1 MIRIPAPIASRL
13 RATSPLPPEDSLL
26 LRLLAQGLVSIGI
39 LATDLVVET
48 HMGWWA
54 VPLSFLG
61 AAWSWRQRRSANI
74 AVKFLLAIGMLLA
87 LVAFFSNLVAGQQM
101 NDTRLALVSL
111 LIQVQVLHSFD
122 LPRRKDLGYSMIIG
136 LILMSVASTLSQT
149 MAFGGMLLAFVCL
162 AVPVL
167 MMDYR
172 SRLGLSKWSAG
183 RGGRIDW
190 AGLPVILG
198 LVLVLGLGLFAVM
211 PRFPGYQLR
220 AFPMSAPIAL
230 QGKFNNQQVRN
241 PGYVGGG
248 KPGSGKGSSPA
259 QGKSPSEGAGQMD
272 DTIYSGFNTKM
283 NQNLRGQMKPLP
295 VLRVRSQSA
304 GFWRVLAFD
313 RYTGQGWEL
322 GRNDQTKTIKRP
334 DFTYQF
340 YIPRPVTL
348 SKSKDIVQTYT
359 LLTDLPNLI
368 PSMSLPKEVFFPTEE
383 LAIDSELGL
392 RSPADLSEGLTYTV
406 ISEVPLRDRAKLQ
419 KTKASLPSDPSGV
432 YTQMPEPLR
441 AKVRAKAEALLAQS
455 TTPITSDYEKA
466 LYLAQALKQRYK
478 VRYDLPY
485 LKQGEDMVEA
495 FLFKFEGGYPDHF
508 STVLTV
514 MLRSLGLSAR
524 LSAGFGPG
532 QFNPFTGLYTV
543 QNVDAF
549 TVTEVFFYKYGWF
562 AFDPIPGH
570 PLLPPSVEEN
580 QTFAV
585 LKQFW
590 NWVAGWLPSPVAGFL
605 NSSFGWLMG
614 ALAGALGW
622 FVGLFAQGWWG
633 WLVGLLV
640 ATVGAFL
647 LWILGKALWRLR
659 LWRRWSRLEPIDRLY
674 QQMTYQLSKQG
685 FVPSRSQTPL
695 EYARQVSQGVSA
707 EVGAIVGAIA
717 QTYVAWRYGGEQ
729 ADVGPL
735 RARWRSLK
743 PQPIKF
749 YRRRIK

>member
-1 MIRIPAPIASRL
+1 MVRIPAPIAARL
-13 RATSPLPPEDSLL
+13 RTTPTVPEDSLL
-26 LRLLAQGLVSIGI
+26 LRILAQGLVSIGI
-39 LATDLVVET
+39 LATDLVAE
-48 HMGWWA
+48 GQLAWWA
-54 VPLSFLG
+54 VPLSFIG
-61 AAWSWRQRRSANI
+61 AAWSWRQRRSSNT

-87 LVAFFSNLVAGQQM
+87 LVAFFSNLIVGQQM
-101 NDTRLALVSL
+101 NDTRLALVGL
-111 LIQVQVLHSFD
+111 LVQVQVLHSFD
-122 LPRRKDLGYSMIIG
+122 LPRRKDLGYSMVIG

-149 MAFGGMLLAFVCL
+149 MVFGGMLLAFVCL

-172 SRLGLSKWSAG
+172 SRLGLSKWSMN

-190 AGLPVILG
+190 AGLPAILG
-198 LVLVLGLGLFAVM
+198 LVLLLGLGLFAVM

-220 AFPMSAPIAL
+220 AFPMSAPIAM
-230 QGKFNNQQVRN
+230 KETFNNQQIRN

-248 KPGSGKGSSPA
+248 RPGSGRGANPA
-259 QGKSPSEGAGQMD
+259 QGKSPSEGEGQMD

-283 NQNLRGQMKPLP
+283 NQNLRGQMKPIP
-295 VLRVRSQSA
+295 VLRVRSQSP

-313 RYTGQGWEL
+313 RYTGQGWDL
-322 GRNDQTKTIKRP
+322 GRNSQTKTMKRP

-368 PSMSLPKEVFFPTEE
+368 PSMSVPKEVFFPTEE

-419 KTKASLPSDPSGV
+419 KARSTLPSDPAGV
-432 YTQMPEPLR
+432 YTQMPEALR
-441 AKVRAKAEALLAQS
+441 AKIRAQAEAMLAQS
-455 TTPITSDYEKA
+455 TSPITSDYEKA
-466 LYLAQALKQRYK
+466 LYLAQAIKQRYK

-485 LKQGEDMVEA
+485 LKPGEDMVEA

-514 MLRSLGLSAR
+514 MLRSIGMSAR

-549 TVTEVFFYKYGWF
+549 TVTEVFFNKYGWF

-580 QTFAV
+580 QTFTV

-590 NWVAGWLPSPVAGFL
+590 NWVAGWLPSPVVGFL

-614 ALAGALGW
+614 ALAAGLGW
-622 FVGLFAQGWWG
+622 FVGLFAQGWLG

-640 ATVGAFL
+640 GVVVAFC
-647 LWILGKALWRLR
+647 LWLLGKALWRLR

-674 QQMTYQLSKQG
+674 QQMTYQVRG
-685 FVPSRSQTPL
+685 
-695 EYARQVSQGVSA
+695 GVSA
-707 EVGAIVGAIA
+707 EVGGLVEAIA

-729 ADVGPL
+729 AEVEPL
-735 RARWRSLK
+735 RQRWRSLRS
-743 PQPIKF
+743 
-749 YRRRIK
+749 YRRRIR